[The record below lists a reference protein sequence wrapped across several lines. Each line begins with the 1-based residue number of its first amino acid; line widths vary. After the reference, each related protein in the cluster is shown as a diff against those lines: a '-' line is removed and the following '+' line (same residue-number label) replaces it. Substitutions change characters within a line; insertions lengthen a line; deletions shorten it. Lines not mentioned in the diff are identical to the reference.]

1 MGRKRRVFTDKF
13 KAKVAMEAVKG
24 VKTLAELAS
33 EYQVHP
39 NQISDWKKRLLQNA
53 PEIFSG
59 SRDGRAKSEEELTAP
74 LYEEIGRLK
83 MDVVWLKKKL
93 LSLPV
98 ATRRTWVEPSL
109 DYSVRRQCGLAG
121 VPRSG
126 CYYEAAKETEQNRM
140 LMRLIDEQYIKHPEF
155 GVPRMTRWLREDEGH
170 EVNHKRI
177 AGLMQKMG
185 LQAITPGPHTS
196 KPTQGHRIYP
206 YLLRKVKIERVNQV
220 WSTDITYIPMRHGFM
235 YLAAVIDWRSRYVL
249 SWELSN
255 TMENL
260 FCVDALEGAL
270 RLGQPEIFNT
280 DQGAQFTSEAF
291 TGVLLAKEI
300 AISMDG
306 RGRALD
312 NVFIERLWWTVK
324 YENVYP
330 KDYADGHALHRG
342 LGRYFDYY
350 NNERKHSELDNAT
363 PEEVFGCG
371 ADMR

>member
-1 MGRKRRVFTDKF
+1 
-13 KAKVAMEAVKG
+13 
-24 VKTLAELAS
+24 
-33 EYQVHP
+33 
-39 NQISDWKKRLLQNA
+39 
-53 PEIFSG
+53 
-59 SRDGRAKSEEELTAP
+59 
-74 LYEEIGRLK
+74 
-83 MDVVWLKKKL
+83 
-93 LSLPV
+93 
-98 ATRRTWVEPSL
+98 
-109 DYSVRRQCGLAG
+109 
-121 VPRSG
+121 
-126 CYYEAAKETEQNRM
+126 M

-155 GVPRMTRWLREDEGH
+155 GVPRMTRWLRDDEGH

-185 LQAITPGPHTS
+185 L
-196 KPTQGHRIYP
+196 
-206 YLLRKVKIERVNQV
+206 RKVKIERVNQV
-220 WSTDITYIPMRHGFM
+220 WSTDITNIPMRQGFM

-255 TMENL
+255 TMENM

-363 PEEVFGCG
+363 PGEVFGCG